1 MKKNTSQ
8 TLLRAAMPAFTAVL
22 LLGTTLAVGCK
33 GKGNN
38 NIPDPNAFV
47 FASDPASAYN
57 QVDSHAMPEV
67 GTALIEA
74 ANGLSGT
81 ALRDTYNS
89 QSPTARGNS
98 FNAEIG
104 NSLALFHTALDD
116 DLTGLGLDPATPA
129 EALAQGA
136 PLVVPEVMRYNPS
149 QPASFP
155 NGRALTD
162 RAVDITL
169 AVVLLDLAAPVQTA
183 ATFANIPL
191 NPAGNDKAF
200 SGAFPYL
207 AAPHN

>member
-1 MKKNTSQ
+1 MHTYIKQNWVRSG
-8 TLLRAAMPAFTAVL
+8 L
-22 LLGTTLAVGCK
+22 LLAALAVGGAVTLTASCK
-33 GKGNN
+33 SSNN
-38 NIPDPNAFV
+38 QPDPAAFV
-47 FASDPASAYN
+47 FATDAPAAYA
-57 QVDSHAMPEV
+57 QIDSHAMPEV

-81 ALRDTYNS
+81 ALRDSYNS

-136 PLVVPEVMRYNPS
+136 PLVVPEVLRYNPA

-155 NGRALTD
+155 NGRGLTD
-162 RAVDITL
+162 RVVDVTL
-169 AVVLLDLAAPVQTA
+169 AVVLLDLAAPGQTA
-183 ATFANIPL
+183 TIFADIPL

-200 SGAFPYL
+200 SASFPYL